1 MQDVTD
7 DITGWIQ
14 AWQDGDAAA
23 RDRVFTRLYAELK
36 RIAAGL
42 LKQGD
47 GHATLQPTALL
58 NDALLKLTWS
68 AQVPDAQDR
77 SHFAR
82 IVARAMRQ
90 VLVDRARRRLA
101 DKRGAGA
108 TVLSLSEPAL
118 DVAMEAAS
126 PAELVALDDALATL
140 ARLDPR
146 AASVVELRVF
156 AGLTIEETAQA
167 MALHPSA
174 VNREWAHASSW
185 LKQQLVAAG

>member
-1 MQDVTD
+1 MPATDD
-7 DITGWIQ
+7 DITGWLRD
-14 AWQDGDAAA
+14 WQDGDAAA

-42 LKQGD
+42 LRPHDQ
-47 GHATLQPTALL
+47 HPTLQPTALL
-58 NDALLKLTWS
+58 NDALLKLTLS
-68 AQVPDAQDR
+68 AQAPAVADR

-90 VLVDRARRRLA
+90 VLVDRARRRMS
-101 DKRGAGA
+101 DKRGSG
-108 TVLSLSEPAL
+108 VVPLSLSDSL
-118 DVAMEAAS
+118 DAPLESAS
-126 PAELVALDDALATL
+126 PEELVALDDALGTL

-156 AGLTIEETAQA
+156 AGLTIDETAQA
-167 MALHPSA
+167 LELHPSA

-185 LKQQLVAAG
+185 LKQHLLAPG